1 MLKGLISEGRDPTV
15 LNNSSFQSLSP
26 MLQSLFRKR
35 LEMFTGRTAKKF
47 NKIYKEAKRAENRLA
62 FDFEKDCLVLF
73 SDHHKG
79 DGSAADD
86 FKKNAVLYESA
97 LSFYKEKGFKLIV
110 LGDNEELWECSYD
123 QILTI
128 HREIIEREIEIAL
141 VSSNQ
146 KKIRIWGNH
155 DKEVSL
161 WRFRRLLKVL
171 GEIILNKVDHREG
184 LCLGEDIF
192 LIHGHQGRFFED
204 KAWRVSRWAVHF
216 VWKTIQKLFKIGI
229 DGPAEN
235 YEIRD
240 DLELQYYEWA
250 KKNKVMLVCGHTH
263 RAIFA
268 SLTHFDRLQIEIRH
282 LKKLLTETTSE
293 GREKLE
299 KEIEGKKAEREKI
312 LRKRSGKMPRSF
324 AKHPEWP
331 VPCYFNDGC
340 CGYTNGITC
349 LEIEKQ
355 TIRLIKWQRDTSKR
369 IILAEEN
376 IQLLLKYIK
385 GSRSVDESLEPK
397 LKDY

>member
-1 MLKGLISEGRDPTV
+1 
-15 LNNSSFQSLSP
+15 
-26 MLQSLFRKR
+26 
-35 LEMFTGRTAKKF
+35 MFTRRTAKKF
-47 NKIYKEAKRAENRLA
+47 SKIYREAKKPENRLP
-62 FDFEKDCLVLF
+62 FDFDKDCLVIF

-79 DGSAADD
+79 DGSDADD
-86 FKKNAVLYESA
+86 FKKNAALYESA
-97 LSFYKEKGFKLIV
+97 LFFYKEKGFRLIV

-123 QILTI
+123 RILAI
-128 HREIIEREIEIAL
+128 HREIIEKEIEIAL
-141 VSSNQ
+141 VSPDQN
-146 KKIRIWGNH
+146 KIRIWGNH
-155 DKEVSL
+155 DKEVTL
-161 WRFRRLLKVL
+161 WRFRRFLKAMR
-171 GEIILNKVDHREG
+171 EKILNKVDHREG

-216 VWKTIQKLFKIGI
+216 VWKTIQKIFKIGI

-240 DLELQYYEWA
+240 DLEFQYYEWA

-282 LKKLLTETTSE
+282 LKKLLKETLPE

-299 KEIEGKKAEREKI
+299 KEIDMKKAEREKI
-312 LRKRSGKMPRSF
+312 LSKRAGILPRSF
-324 AKHPEWP
+324 AKYPEWP

-349 LEIEKQ
+349 IELENNK
-355 TIRLIKWQRDTSKR
+355 IRLIKWQRDTGKR
-369 IILAEEN
+369 IVLAEEN

-385 GSRSVDESLEPK
+385 KGRSVDEAMEPK
-397 LKDY
+397 LKDYEEIE

>member
-1 MLKGLISEGRDPTV
+1 
-15 LNNSSFQSLSP
+15 

-35 LEMFTGRTAKKF
+35 LEMFTRRTAKKF
-47 NKIYKEAKRAENRLA
+47 SKIYKEAKKPENRPP

-86 FKKNAVLYESA
+86 FKKNALLYESA
-97 LSFYKEKGFKLIV
+97 LSFYKENGFKLIV

-123 QILTI
+123 QILAI
-128 HREIIEREIEIAL
+128 HREIIEKEIEIAL

-146 KKIRIWGNH
+146 KKIRLWGNH
-155 DKEVSL
+155 DKEVFL
-161 WRFRRLLKVL
+161 WRFKRVLKAL
-171 GEIILNKVDHREG
+171 DEKILNKVDHREG

-204 KAWRVSRWAVHF
+204 KAWRVSRWVVQFA
-216 VWKTIQKLFKIGI
+216 WKTIQKLFKIGL

-240 DLELQYYEWA
+240 DLEFQYYEWA
-250 KKNKVMLVCGHTH
+250 KKNRVMLVCGHTH

-282 LKKLLTETTSE
+282 LKKLLKETPSE
-293 GREKLE
+293 RREKLE
-299 KEIEGKKAEREKI
+299 EEIERKKAERKKI

-340 CGYTNGITC
+340 CDYTNGITC

-355 TIRLIKWQRDTSKR
+355 TIRLIKWQRDSGER

-385 GSRSVDESLEPK
+385 ESRSMDEFLEPRAHS
-397 LKDY
+397 

>member
-1 MLKGLISEGRDPTV
+1 MLGLIPAIQD
-15 LNNSSFQSLSP
+15 NSSFQSLPP
-26 MLQSLFRKR
+26 MLQSLFGKS
-35 LEMFTGRTAKKF
+35 LEMFARRTARKF
-47 NKIYKEAKRAENRLA
+47 SKIYKKAKKPENRHP

-86 FKKNAVLYESA
+86 FKKNALLYESA
-97 LSFYKEKGFKLIV
+97 LSFYKENGFKLIA

-123 QILTI
+123 QILAI
-128 HREIIEREIEIAL
+128 HRKIIEKEIEIAL

-161 WRFRRLLKVL
+161 WRFRRSLKAL
-171 GEIILNKVDHREG
+171 SEKILNKVDHREG
-184 LCLGEDIF
+184 LCLGEEIF

-204 KAWRVSRWAVHF
+204 KAWRVSRWAVQF
-216 VWKTIQKLFKIGI
+216 VWKTIQKIFKIGI

-240 DLELQYYEWA
+240 DLEFQYYEWA

-268 SLTHFDRLQIEIRH
+268 SLTHFDRLQIDISH
-282 LKKLLTETTSE
+282 LKKLLKETPSK
-293 GREKLE
+293 GRKKLE
-299 KEIEGKKAEREKI
+299 KEIDRKKIEREKI
-312 LRKRSGKMPRSF
+312 LKKRSGKMPKSF

-349 LEIEKQ
+349 IEIEKQ
-355 TIRLIKWQRDTSKR
+355 TIRLIKWQRDTGER
-369 IILAEEN
+369 IVLAEED
-376 IQLLLKYIK
+376 IQLLLKYIRE
-385 GSRSVDESLEPK
+385 GRSVDEFLEPK
-397 LKDY
+397 LMGSDLA

>member
-1 MLKGLISEGRDPTV
+1 
-15 LNNSSFQSLSP
+15 
-26 MLQSLFRKR
+26 MLQSLFGQR
-35 LEMFTGRTAKKF
+35 LEMFAKGTAKKF
-47 NKIYKEAKRAENRLA
+47 SKIYKQTKKPENRFP
-62 FDFEKDCLVLF
+62 FDFGKDCLVLF

-86 FKKNAVLYESA
+86 FKKNATLYESA
-97 LSFYKEKGFKLIV
+97 LSFYKKKGFKLIV
-110 LGDNEELWECSYD
+110 LGDNEELWECSYG
-123 QILTI
+123 QILAIYRDTI
-128 HREIIEREIEIAL
+128 EKEIEIAP
-141 VSSNQ
+141 VSSDK

-161 WRFRRLLKVL
+161 WRFRRFLKAL
-171 GEIILNKVDHREG
+171 DEKILNKVDHREG
-184 LCLGEDIF
+184 LCLGENIF

-204 KAWRVSRWAVHF
+204 KAWRVSRWAVQF
-216 VWKTIQKLFKIGI
+216 VWKTIQKIFKIGI

-235 YEIRD
+235 YDIRD

-250 KKNKVMLVCGHTH
+250 KRKRVMLICGHTH

-282 LKKLLTETTSE
+282 LQKLLMVTPDKD
-293 GREKLE
+293 RDKIE
-299 KEIEGKKAEREKI
+299 KEIETREAEKQKI
-312 LRKRSGKMPRSF
+312 LKERSGKMPKSF
-324 AKHPEWP
+324 ARNHEWP

-355 TIRLIKWQRDTSKR
+355 MIRLVKWQRDTGKR
-369 IILAEEN
+369 TIWAEEN

-385 GSRSVDESLEPK
+385 EGRPVDESLEPK
-397 LKDY
+397 LKDF

>member
-1 MLKGLISEGRDPTV
+1 
-15 LNNSSFQSLSP
+15 
-26 MLQSLFRKR
+26 MLQSLFGQR
-35 LEMFTGRTAKKF
+35 LEMLAKGTAKKF
-47 NKIYKEAKRAENRLA
+47 SKIYKQTKKPENRFP

-86 FKKNAVLYESA
+86 FKKNARLYESA

-123 QILTI
+123 QILAI
-128 HREIIEREIEIAL
+128 YRDIIEKEIEIAP
-141 VSSNQ
+141 VSSDQ

-161 WRFRRLLKVL
+161 WRFRRFLKAL
-171 GEIILNKVDHREG
+171 DEKILNKVDHREG
-184 LCLGEDIF
+184 LCLGENIF

-204 KAWRVSRWAVHF
+204 KAWRVSRWAVQF

-235 YEIRD
+235 YDIRD
-240 DLELQYYEWA
+240 DLELKYYEWA
-250 KKNKVMLVCGHTH
+250 KRKRVMLICGHTH

-282 LKKLLTETTSE
+282 LQKLLMVTPDKD
-293 GREKLE
+293 RDKIE
-299 KEIEGKKAEREKI
+299 KEIETRKAEKQKI
-312 LRKRSGKMPRSF
+312 LRERSGKMPKSF
-324 AKHPEWP
+324 ARNHEWP

-355 TIRLIKWQRDTSKR
+355 MIRLVKWQRDKGERT
-369 IILAEEN
+369 IWAEEN

-385 GSRSVDESLEPK
+385 ESRPVDESLEPK

>member
-1 MLKGLISEGRDPTV
+1 V
-15 LNNSSFQSLSP
+15 
-26 MLQSLFRKR
+26 LQSLFCKR
-35 LEMFTGRTAKKF
+35 LEMFTRRTAKRF
-47 NKIYKEAKRAENRLA
+47 SKIYKEAKKPENRLA

-86 FKKNAVLYESA
+86 FKKNAALYESA
-97 LSFYKEKGFKLIV
+97 LSFYNEKGFKLIV

-123 QILTI
+123 QILPI
-128 HREIIEREIEIAL
+128 HREIIEKEIKIAL

-146 KKIRIWGNH
+146 NKIRIWGNH
-155 DKEVSL
+155 DKEVTL
-161 WRFRRLLKVL
+161 WRFRRFLKAMR
-171 GEIILNKVDHREG
+171 EKILNNVDHREG

-216 VWKTIQKLFKIGI
+216 VWKTIQKIFKIGI

-240 DLELQYYEWA
+240 DLEFQYYDWA
-250 KKNKVMLVCGHTH
+250 KKNRVMLVCGHTH

-282 LKKLLTETTSE
+282 LKKLLKETSPE
-293 GREKLE
+293 GREKLK
-299 KEIEGKKAEREKI
+299 KEIDMKKAEREKI
-312 LRKRSGKMPRSF
+312 LRKRAGIMPRSF

-349 LEIEKQ
+349 IEIEKQ
-355 TIRLIKWQRDTSKR
+355 AIRLIKWQRDTGKR
-369 IILAEEN
+369 IVLAEEN
-376 IQLLLKYIK
+376 VKLLLKYIK
-385 GSRSVDESLEPK
+385 EGRSVDESLEPK
-397 LKDY
+397 LEDYEEVE

>member
-1 MLKGLISEGRDPTV
+1 
-15 LNNSSFQSLSP
+15 
-26 MLQSLFRKR
+26 MLQSLFGKR

-47 NKIYKEAKRAENRLA
+47 SKIYKEAKKPENRLP

-86 FKKNAVLYESA
+86 FKKNALLYESA

-110 LGDNEELWECSYD
+110 LGDNEELWECGYD
-123 QILTI
+123 QILAM
-128 HREIIEREIEIAL
+128 HRQIIQKEIEIAL

-146 KKIRIWGNH
+146 KRIRIWGNH

-161 WRFRRLLKVL
+161 WRFRRFLKAL
-171 GEIILNKVDHREG
+171 DEKILNKVDHREG
-184 LCLGEDIF
+184 LCLGENIF

-204 KAWRVSRWAVHF
+204 RAWTVSRWAVQL

-235 YEIRD
+235 YEVRD
-240 DLELQYYEWA
+240 DLEFQYYEWA

-282 LKKLLTETTSE
+282 LKKLLTETAAE
-293 GREKLE
+293 GREELD
-299 KEIEGKKAEREKI
+299 KEIERRKAEREKI
-312 LRKRSGKMPRSF
+312 LRRRSGKMPRSF

-349 LEIEKQ
+349 IEIEKQ
-355 TIRLIKWQRDTSKR
+355 TIRLIKWQRDTSER
-369 IILAEEN
+369 TVLAEEN

-385 GSRSVDESLEPK
+385 ESRSVDESLEPK